1 MDFVVSVKVV
11 MQNIVDNTAK
21 IISEINKFSEHLEDI
36 KEMIAPLLGFRVKK
50 DND

>member
-1 MDFVVSVKVV
+1 MEVKVEVSVKFE
-11 MQNIVDNTAK
+11 DLEK

-50 DND
+50 DNDKDN